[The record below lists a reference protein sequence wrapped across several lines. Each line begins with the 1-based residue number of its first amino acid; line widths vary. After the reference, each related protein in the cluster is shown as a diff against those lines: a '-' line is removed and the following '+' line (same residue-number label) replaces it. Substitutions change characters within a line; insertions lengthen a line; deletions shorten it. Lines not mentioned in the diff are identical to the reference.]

1 MEHGPARSIHEFAFN
16 TQENLVSATKA
27 TGAGA
32 LEGHMSRE
40 SNIANIVVRDFP
52 SDDRRQTIAVTTFDA
67 VQWIRADERI

>member
-1 MEHGPARSIHEFAFN
+1 M
-16 TQENLVSATKA
+16 LVTSFVCR
-27 TGAGA
+27 
-32 LEGHMSRE
+32 L